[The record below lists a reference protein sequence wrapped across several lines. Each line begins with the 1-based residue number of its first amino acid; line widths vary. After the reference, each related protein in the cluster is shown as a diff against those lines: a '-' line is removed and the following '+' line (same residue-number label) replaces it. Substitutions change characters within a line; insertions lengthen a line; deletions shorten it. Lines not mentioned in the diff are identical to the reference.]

1 MRFSFAIV
9 CSNDHCLLECL
20 KSIQEDIP
28 IIVVQNFPDKYVQT
42 ICDNDKRISIFRCD
56 ERNLGKLRQI
66 AADNCETPGICYID
80 SDCVIERGLVNIV
93 EDELDHYCA
102 INIPM
107 IYRYH
112 NRSTKIV
119 SECRRFTTSDRLL
132 LVPFAFRLDIQKK
145 IGSLF
150 NTALSWG
157 EDSDQRNRLA
167 ENNLEYHISNAKIYH
182 KALTVREDTRSAIR
196 LGRGT
201 FIRENVLHKEK
212 RSLVKD
218 LSILHELIGARNC
231 YKNTGSI
238 FAALY
243 HLLVWRPAYKLG
255 YWIERIKRT

>member
-42 ICDNDKRISIFRCD
+42 ICENDKRISIFRCD

-150 NTALSWG
+150 NTALVELPIRQLIKYYMNRNLKEKFINNIYSVNYLRTNTLNS
-157 EDSDQRNRLA
+157 EDSNSHYSR
-167 ENNLEYHISNAKIYH
+167 K
-182 KALTVREDTRSAIR
+182 
-196 LGRGT
+196 
-201 FIRENVLHKEK
+201 
-212 RSLVKD
+212 
-218 LSILHELIGARNC
+218 
-231 YKNTGSI
+231 
-238 FAALY
+238 
-243 HLLVWRPAYKLG
+243 
-255 YWIERIKRT
+255 